1 MKKHYKLL
9 IYLMIFLLILGGCG
23 APGRNR
29 SDNND
34 ANPVPTEDK
43 GASKDTFTFKAEVMD
58 SEQGLLVTPDPD
70 SNEYRSSDKIS
81 VNTSDSTIKDV
92 TGKKITFRE
101 LKPGDLIQITYD
113 GIIMES
119 YPAQIKVSDIV
130 VVDHNYLIDGYL
142 AIIDDIYKED
152 PALNSDM
159 DLLALDTTGWTKIS
173 KPEKEI
179 IIEELKKRYAVEI
192 KEGTYE
198 ELVKEGLIDKKE
210 LYFPKGVLITLSV
223 KDFNEKKKVITFTI
237 EKWKSGLGAIGWKD
251 SKAKNN
257 GTKWEITR
265 NNQWIS

>member
-1 MKKHYKLL
+1 M
-9 IYLMIFLLILGGCG
+9 GGCG
-23 APGRNR
+23 ISGRNR
-29 SDNND
+29 AGNNGDNH
-34 ANPVPTEDK
+34 APTETKDK
-43 GASKDTFTFKAEVMD
+43 GDSKDTFTFKAEVMD

-223 KDFNEKKKVITFTI
+223 KDFNEKKKSNYFYNREVEEWSWSNRLEGLKS
-237 EKWKSGLGAIGWKD
+237 EKQWYKMGD
-251 SKAKNN
+251 
-257 GTKWEITR
+257 
-265 NNQWIS
+265 NQE